1 MNYLMKTRLL
11 CTWIAGLI
19 ITGFSSC
26 TVTHINLN
34 VLVPAEIHVPSEIN
48 RLVVINRSLPGKE
61 DKVKNVLEGVLT
73 GEGLFVDR
81 FGSEACINGLMDGL
95 NHSPR
100 FSVVADP
107 KAGATGTGTR
117 RFPQPLDWISVQ
129 RICREN
135 NADALLAL
143 EVFDSNNRISFN
155 NEQRT
160 KRENGKNVSYT
171 VHVARLRCSVES
183 GWRIYY
189 PVTHAIVDA
198 NIYNDWQQWSAE
210 GSNQKAAQL
219 GLPRQ
224 SDAVT
229 DAGFFAGKQYSRR
242 ISPSWINQPRLLYKS
257 GNSDMKYA
265 SRLARSNQWK
275 DAAAIW
281 NKYANSPDA
290 KLSGRACVD
299 LALAAEIEGDLK
311 AAIQWTDKAY
321 SRFNN
326 RKALDYKKILEQ
338 RLYDQQKLN
347 EQMK

>member
-1 MNYLMKTRLL
+1 MPMKTRLL
-11 CTWIAGLI
+11 CIWLAGLI
-19 ITGFSSC
+19 MFGFTSC
-26 TVTHINLN
+26 AVTSINLN

-48 RLVVINRSLPGKE
+48 KLVVINRSLPGKE
-61 DKVKNVLEGVLT
+61 DKIRNVLEGVLT

-81 FGSEACINGLMDGL
+81 FGSEACINGLIDGL

-100 FSVVADP
+100 FTAMADP

-117 RFPQPLDWISVQ
+117 RFPQPLDWVTVQ

-143 EVFDSNNRISFN
+143 EVFDSNNRLAFH

-160 KRENGKNVSYT
+160 TRENGKNVTHT
-171 VHVARLRCSVES
+171 VHIARMRCSVES

-189 PVTHAIVDA
+189 PVNRSIVDA
-198 NIYNDWQQWSAE
+198 NIFNDWQQWSAE
-210 GSNQKAAQL
+210 GPNQKAAQM

-224 SDAVT
+224 SNAVT

-242 ISPSWINQPRLLYKS
+242 ISPTWINQPRLLYKN

-275 DAAAIW
+275 DASAIW
-281 NKYANSPDA
+281 NKYTDTRDA
-290 KLSGRACVD
+290 KLSGRACFD
-299 LALAAEIEGDLK
+299 LALAAEIEGDLQT
-311 AAIQWTDKAY
+311 AIQWTDKAY
-321 SRFNN
+321 TRFNN
-326 RKALDYKKILEQ
+326 RKALEYRKILEQ
-338 RLYDQQKLN
+338 RLNDQQKLN
-347 EQMK
+347 EQIK